1 MEHLDTQT
9 KNLSIMV
16 VDDHPM
22 MLRGTIALIK
32 EHYPE
37 ATVIST
43 ESAVETLNKISLFL
57 PDVVILDISLPEKP
71 GMSAQTDTGISLIKQ
86 LIQQYPTLNLM
97 VQSNNINPL
106 IRLKPYINNHQ
117 GGFTIADKTFSPRET
132 LKMLNWCIQGLTHTK
147 ILKTKLELKPEWV
160 EVLNLA
166 FKEGL
171 TDKKIAE
178 RMYRNTRTIRNYW
191 SKIQDVLRIYPEN
204 NQNMRSL
211 ILMGAKEQ
219 GIID

>member
-1 MEHLDTQT
+1 
-9 KNLSIMV
+9 MV

-22 MLRGTIALIK
+22 ILLGTIALIK
-32 EHYPE
+32 EHYSE
-37 ATVIST
+37 VTFILTS
-43 ESAVETLNKISLFL
+43 SALETLNKISLSL
-57 PDVVILDISLPEKP
+57 PDVIIIDISIPEKP

-86 LIQQYPTLNLM
+86 LIQQYPTLNIM
-97 VQSNNINPL
+97 VQSSNFNPL

-117 GGFTIADKTFSPRET
+117 GGFTIADKTFAPTET
-132 LKMLNWCIQGLTHTK
+132 LKMLNWCVQGLTHTK
-147 ILKTKLELKPEWV
+147 MLNTKLEIKPEWL

-178 RMYRNTRTIRNYW
+178 KMYRNTRTIRTYW
-191 SKIQDVLRIYPEN
+191 TKIQDVLEIYSEN
-204 NQNMRSL
+204 NQNLRVL
-211 ILMGAKEQ
+211 ILKRAKEE